1 MYTKF
6 IFQADNMSKWHALNE
21 LCRIWTGIL
30 VTLSRR
36 KNSKVQGKVFV
47 VSVLLSSDNFA
58 VEKKRCLKFRV
69 LSWFYFILYLFCYKC
84 TIKITAENRMWF
96 IEHYLERNLLDL
108 SAVKFLTMD
117 LSSSYINA
125 QLTAL
130 FKVIIILK
138 IFLKFAF

>member
-21 LCRIWTGIL
+21 LCRIWTGTL

-58 VEKKRCLKFRV
+58 VEKKD
-69 LSWFYFILYLFCYKC
+69 
-84 TIKITAENRMWF
+84 A
-96 IEHYLERNLLDL
+96 
-108 SAVKFLTMD
+108 
-117 LSSSYINA
+117 
-125 QLTAL
+125 
-130 FKVIIILK
+130 
-138 IFLKFAF
+138 